1 MPSSNGSPL
10 QANGSSSQASS
21 EAPSLY
27 PDAFSHEAGP
37 SPWDHL
43 HTLWRGKWLILG
55 LVVLLGG
62 TAYLYYQTQPRQYR
76 ATTALLLNE
85 SDRPERMAEFLP
97 VQPPNRVGRELY
109 FLRNSQVL
117 AREVAGALRAR
128 MESLPSQTEPSLLRT
143 QTGQP
148 RAAGALAARLQ
159 NTVSV
164 QRDAQDVPALRISVT
179 SPQPEEAALVANTYA
194 DVYREHLQRSSNARM
209 RTTRQ
214 FLQNQK
220 DDLHDRLQA
229 LEDSIAARVRTSG
242 QLGLLSPADSGLGI
256 VGETNQFAQKISD
269 LRVQKDQVQLDL
281 KMERALLDSAN
292 ARLRRIR
299 PNLADRAASTTPE
312 RLRQTHQEIASL
324 EADVRTIEAR
334 NETLSDEMEA
344 RVDEMRARIE
354 TLRERANRLAT
365 EYVNQS
371 LSTDAINPLGGEGG
385 NLSPVVDLQQ
395 EITERRVAVTRLA
408 AKLEVLNE
416 RLGNHRAA
424 LQEAPD
430 RTLAR
435 LRRRK
440 STTNELFVSLSK
452 SLQRAQVSEES
463 TPEQASV
470 IRKAAPPTGP
480 IAPEIWSKVLLA
492 TLLGGVGGCGLVL
505 VYDRFDDVVETPEDL
520 ERSSD
525 PLFGTVPE
533 WESASTSDEND
544 SAEAG
549 PWPGVVPPF
558 SPAAEAYR
566 HVATNVRLG
575 VPRSVGTMLVT
586 SPGAREGKTTTA
598 ANLGMTLTESGRDVL
613 LLDADLRGPMLH
625 RRFGVERAPGLT
637 DRLAGVEEDVRL
649 LRAPEADGESDVPDF
664 PPSDGEDAPGWLHRA
679 QQQKMGRLGLLTA
692 GTEVP
697 QPARMLQERHL
708 QPLLQSL
715 AERWDLVL
723 IDTPPAL
730 LYDDAFRLAS
740 LSDLVLLVAA
750 AGDTRRSA
758 FQDVRTRLETVCSH
772 PVAALLNRHQP
783 SSTPAYG
790 YGYYSYPSVPEE
802 HRDGGRWMR
811 RVSQGVRRIVKG

>member
-1 MPSSNGSPL
+1 MPSANGSPS
-10 QANGSSSQASS
+10 QTNGTPSQSPS

-27 PDAFSHEAGP
+27 SEAFSQDTGP
-37 SPWDHL
+37 SPWDHVC
-43 HTLWRGKWLILG
+43 TLWQGKWLILG

-62 TAYLYYQTQPRQYR
+62 TAYLYYQSQPRQYR

-117 AREVAGALRAR
+117 AREAAEELRAR
-128 MESLPSQTEPSLLRT
+128 ADSLPSQSESTLLRT
-143 QTGQP
+143 RAGQP

-159 NTVSV
+159 NTVAV
-164 QRDAQDVPALRISVT
+164 QRDAQDVPALRISAT
-179 SPQPEEAALVANTYA
+179 STQPQEAALVANVYA

-214 FLQNQK
+214 FLQRQK
-220 DDLHDRLQA
+220 EELHDRLQA

-281 KMERALLDSAN
+281 KMERALLDSAK

-334 NETLSDEMEA
+334 NETLSPEMEA

-354 TLRERANRLAT
+354 TLRERASRLAT
-365 EYVNQS
+365 EYVDQS

-385 NLSPVVDLQQ
+385 NLTPVVDLQQ
-395 EITERRVAVTRLA
+395 EITKRRVAVTRLA

-416 RLGNHRAA
+416 RLENHRAA
-424 LQEAPD
+424 LREAPD

-470 IRKAAPPTGP
+470 IRKAAPPTRP

-505 VYDRFDDVVETPEDL
+505 MYDRFDDVVETPGDL

-533 WESASTSDEND
+533 WGPASASDESESAEEGNTWS
-544 SAEAG
+544 
-549 PWPGVVPPF
+549 GVVPPF

-566 HVATNVRLG
+566 HIATNVRLG
-575 VPRSVGTMLVT
+575 VPRSVSTLLVA
-586 SPGAREGKTTTA
+586 SPGAREGKTTTV
-598 ANLGMTLTESGRDVL
+598 ANLGVTLTESGQDVL
-613 LLDADLRGPMLH
+613 LIDADLRGPTLH
-625 RRFGVERAPGLT
+625 RVFGIERAPGLT
-637 DRLAGVEEDVRL
+637 DRLAGAEENVRI
-649 LRAPEADGESDVPDF
+649 LRAPEEDGAGPLSSSPSNGEGTPD
-664 PPSDGEDAPGWLHRA
+664 PIQQA
-679 QQQKMGRLGLLTA
+679 QRRQMGRLGLLAA

-697 QPARMLQERHL
+697 QPARMLQERHV
-708 QPLLQSL
+708 QPLVQSL
-715 AERWDLVL
+715 SDTWDVVL

-740 LSDLVLLVAA
+740 LSDLILLVAA

-758 FQDVRTRLETVCSH
+758 FQDVRTRLETVCSY
-772 PVAALLNRHQP
+772 PVAALLNRDQ
-783 SSTPAYG
+783 SASTPAYG
-790 YGYYSYPSVPEE
+790 YDYYSYPSVREE
-802 HRDGGRWMR
+802 PKAGRRWMQ
-811 RVSQGVRRIVKG
+811 RVSRGVRRLVKG

>member
-1 MPSSNGSPL
+1 M
-10 QANGSSSQASS
+10 
-21 EAPSLY
+21 
-27 PDAFSHEAGP
+27 
-37 SPWDHL
+37 
-43 HTLWRGKWLILG
+43 
-55 LVVLLGG
+55 
-62 TAYLYYQTQPRQYR
+62 
-76 ATTALLLNE
+76 
-85 SDRPERMAEFLP
+85 
-97 VQPPNRVGRELY
+97 
-109 FLRNSQVL
+109 
-117 AREVAGALRAR
+117 
-128 MESLPSQTEPSLLRT
+128 
-143 QTGQP
+143 
-148 RAAGALAARLQ
+148 RLQ

-179 SPQPEEAALVANTYA
+179 STQPEEAALVANTYA

-220 DDLHDRLQA
+220 EELHDRLQA
-229 LEDSIAARVRTSG
+229 LEDSISARVRASG

-281 KMERALLDSAN
+281 KMERALLDSAK

-334 NETLSDEMEA
+334 NESLSPEMEA
-344 RVDEMRARIE
+344 QVDKMRRRIE

-371 LSTDAINPLGGEGG
+371 LSTDAINPLGGEGD
-385 NLSPVVDLQQ
+385 NLTPVVDLRQ
-395 EITERRVAVTRLA
+395 EITKRRVAVTRLA

-416 RLGNHRAA
+416 RLENHRAA
-424 LQEAPD
+424 LREAPD

-463 TPEQASV
+463 APEQASV
-470 IRKAAPPTGP
+470 IRKAAPPTNP

-520 ERSSD
+520 ERSSE

-533 WESASTSDEND
+533 WESTSASDGGGL
-544 SAEAG
+544 AEDG
-549 PWPGVVPPF
+549 TGWPGVVPPF

-575 VPRSVGTMLVT
+575 VPRSVATMLVA

-598 ANLGMTLTESGRDVL
+598 ANLGVSLTESGRDVL
-613 LLDADLRGPMLH
+613 LLDADLRGPTLH
-625 RRFGVERAPGLT
+625 QIFEAERAPGLT
-637 DRLAGVEEDVRL
+637 DRLAGVEGNVRILRSPEEDVETDSPY
-649 LRAPEADGESDVPDF
+649 AS
-664 PPSDGEDAPGWLHRA
+664 PSDRDSPDREDGAEWIHRA
-679 QQQKMGRLGLLTA
+679 QQQKMGRLGLLAA
-692 GTEVP
+692 GTTVP

-708 QPLLQSL
+708 QPLLQSIS
-715 AERWDLVL
+715 ETWDLVL

-730 LYDDAFRLAS
+730 LYDDVFRLAS

-758 FQDVRTRLETVCSH
+758 FQDVRSRLETVCPH
-772 PVAALLNRHQP
+772 PVAALLNRHQ
-783 SSTPAYG
+783 SSSAPAYG
-790 YGYYSYPSVPEE
+790 YGYSSYPSVPEE
-802 HRDGGRWMR
+802 ARDDGQWMR
-811 RVSQGVRRIVKG
+811 RLSQGVRRVVKG